1 MSKTILKAINDL
13 IWLDNVKID
22 REVNISNQTIY
33 NHQRTRGIKKE
44 RIGLDYISSFPLSLS
59 NVVIVVAA
67 GSVKQK

>member
-33 NHQRTRGIKKE
+33 NHQRTRGIKKK
-44 RIGLDYISSFPLSLS
+44 
-59 NVVIVVAA
+59 
-67 GSVKQK
+67 GSV